1 MLYQEMGPGLA
12 AHRCTLRSIRG
23 TQNDNSSFRGARS
36 ANPQSM
42 ARLTSVVRI
51 EKRFGCGSR
60 RKAAK
65 LAIVWTAELIAFYLT
80 DSKDRAL
87 IEMLGTK

>member
-36 ANPQSM
+36 ANPM
-42 ARLTSVVRI
+42 ARLARVVRI

-65 LAIVWTAELIAFYLT
+65 LAIVWIV
-80 DSKDRAL
+80 
-87 IEMLGTK
+87 LGRVR